1 MECSDRIIFHSD
13 MNSFYASVEQ
23 AERPELR
30 GKPVVVAG
38 KEELRHGIVLTKSI
52 EAKKY
57 GIQTAEALWQARAKC
72 PDLIVLPPRYRL
84 YRRYSEMARNIYYQY
99 TDLVEPF
106 GLDECWLDLTGSLA
120 LHGGDANL
128 VAREISERIKAEL
141 GCTVSIG
148 VSWNKIFAKF
158 GSDYKKPDAITCVTR
173 QNYRRIVWGAPV
185 RDLLYVGPATERKLH
200 AYGICT
206 IGQLASASDAYLQ
219 RKFGKIGFVLRTFAR
234 GEDAT
239 PVKPYDPSMRDVE
252 REVKSYGNGLT
263 APHPITSA
271 ADARAL
277 IWLLSESVAQ
287 RMRADGVRAR
297 TVSIG
302 VRSDVDLSGY
312 GCQVKL
318 ERPSCATRHVAHAAW
333 DLLRACEPFGEDHP
347 IRALHVRASDLVEA
361 RRTNQLSLFEASGPD
376 WEELDMCID
385 ELRRRFGNT
394 CIIRGTE
401 LLDESLVGMDIKDE
415 NTVHPVGYFHR

>member
-1 MECSDRIIFHSD
+1 MDRVIVHSD

-23 AERPELR
+23 AENPQLR

-57 GIQTAEALWQARAKC
+57 GIKTAEALWQARAKC
-72 PDLIVLPPRYRL
+72 PDLIVLPPNYRL
-84 YRRYSEMARNIYYQY
+84 YRRYSEMARAIYYQY

-120 LHGGDANL
+120 LHGGDVDL
-128 VAREISERIKAEL
+128 VTREISERIKAEL

-148 VSWNKIFAKF
+148 ISWNKIFAKF
-158 GSDYKKPDAITCVTR
+158 GSDYRKPDAITSITR
-173 QNYRRIVWGAPV
+173 GNYRTLVWEAPV

-200 AYGICT
+200 AYGIER
-206 IGQLASASDAYLQ
+206 IGQLAQASDAYLK
-219 RKFGKIGFVLRTFAR
+219 RRFGKVGFVLRMFAR

-239 PVKPYDPSMRDVE
+239 PVKAYDPLARDVS
-252 REVKSYGNGLT
+252 RLVKSYGNGLT
-263 APHPITSA
+263 APHPIVNA

-277 IWLLSESVAQ
+277 IWILSESVAQ

-297 TVSIG
+297 TVSLG
-302 VRSDVDLSGY
+302 VRNDVDLGGY
-312 GCQVKL
+312 GCQMKL
-318 ERPSCATRHVAHAAW
+318 ERPSAATRHIAQAAW
-333 DLLRACEPFGEDHP
+333 GMLTVRERFDEEHP
-347 IRALHVRASDLVEA
+347 IRALHVRASDLVVPSPVQ
-361 RRTNQLSLFEASGPD
+361 QLELFANPQHD
-376 WEELDMCID
+376 WERLDCCID
-385 ELRRRFGNT
+385 DLRRRFGNT
-394 CIIRGTE
+394 CIVRGTE
-401 LLDESLVGMDIKDE
+401 LLDESLAGLDIKEE